1 MRPLLVLVLDA
12 DSERRQQMAT
22 LLEGAGHRVS
32 FADDVTLEE
41 PSDLASY
48 DFLVLDPTDRAVNLP
63 ALRRAVSIDTTS
75 PPDSLDD
82 MERRHLETVLQHT
95 GGNKRKAA
103 HVLGISRSTLLN
115 KVRKYGLQG

>member
-1 MRPLLVLVLDA
+1 MLVLDA